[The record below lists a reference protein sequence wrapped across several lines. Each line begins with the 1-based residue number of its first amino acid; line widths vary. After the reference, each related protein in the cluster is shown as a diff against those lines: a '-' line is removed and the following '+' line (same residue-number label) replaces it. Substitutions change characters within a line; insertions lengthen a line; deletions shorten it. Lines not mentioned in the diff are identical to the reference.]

1 MVAHCIARISDRQVR
16 AVKKVHKRLDLFTQS
31 DLGDADSTGDAE
43 EYKRDTETV
52 VFAGA
57 LSALLA
63 MLLWSLAI
71 KIWFLC
77 LICSYV
83 VVSR

>member
-1 MVAHCIARISDRQVR
+1 MHE
-16 AVKKVHKRLDLFTQS
+16 LFELFTQS
-31 DLGDADSTGDAE
+31 ELDDSGSTGDAE